1 MIKDWGFIGFSYEDN
16 KGHYGIPFHSP
27 PPGEAHA
34 EERLYST
41 HKTDNYRIKGRIDN
55 IIIANSVDFSFN
67 NSNSSIREHEDGN
80 FTELNN
86 NSTAWNL
93 KFNLDDE
100 NINKRLLLSYNHQK
114 SPMSS
119 GAYIPSSDSY
129 DQSIAYFTNSGYLGH
144 DVDVAIRYDNNE
156 RLTAGK
162 NYEDSAI
169 SFSANSVFSITD
181 NLKYSVGYSH
191 VSRSPNMAELFA
203 DGKHGPTNR
212 YEKGDSSLDREVS
225 RNIDLGLT
233 FNANDTLVSLNLYRN
248 SINNFIYLRDLGTK
262 NYDGD
267 HQDANWS
274 QKNAVFQGYE
284 LSLEKSLSVGDKEL
298 LVILSRDDISA
309 VFDDDY
315 VPRTPSARNMI
326 DILMLGKNDEKY
338 SINLIHSEHQKDFD
352 SGFETKTN
360 SYINLGVKYSNKIQ
374 ISETYD
380 LNMNLFVNNL
390 LDQTIRNHAS
400 FVKEHVPLPGSS
412 FGFDVSVDYKF

>member
-1 MIKDWGFIGFSYEDN
+1 
-16 KGHYGIPFHSP
+16 
-27 PPGEAHA
+27 
-34 EERLYST
+34 
-41 HKTDNYRIKGRIDN
+41 
-55 IIIANSVDFSFN
+55 
-67 NSNSSIREHEDGN
+67 
-80 FTELNN
+80 
-86 NSTAWNL
+86 
-93 KFNLDDE
+93 
-100 NINKRLLLSYNHQK
+100 
-114 SPMSS
+114 
-119 GAYIPSSDSY
+119 
-129 DQSIAYFTNSGYLGH
+129 
-144 DVDVAIRYDNNE
+144 
-156 RLTAGK
+156 
-162 NYEDSAI
+162 
-169 SFSANSVFSITD
+169 
-181 NLKYSVGYSH
+181 
-191 VSRSPNMAELFA
+191 MAELFA

>member
-1 MIKDWGFIGFSYEDN
+1 
-16 KGHYGIPFHSP
+16 
-27 PPGEAHA
+27 
-34 EERLYST
+34 
-41 HKTDNYRIKGRIDN
+41 
-55 IIIANSVDFSFN
+55 
-67 NSNSSIREHEDGN
+67 
-80 FTELNN
+80 
-86 NSTAWNL
+86 
-93 KFNLDDE
+93 
-100 NINKRLLLSYNHQK
+100 
-114 SPMSS
+114 MSS

-129 DQSIAYFTNSGYLGH
+129 DQSVAYFMNSDYLGH
-144 DVDVAIRYDNNE
+144 DVDVALRYDNNE
-156 RLTAGK
+156 RLTSGK
-162 NYEDSAI
+162 SYEDSAV
-169 SFSANSVFSITD
+169 SFSANSIFSITD